1 MSKEKSCHCRVRIL
15 YQKKLWLCYENI
27 QRYQIYIYFFT
38 NFSVLDQ
45 LLNFLKGVQRVQS
58 AVDN

>member
-1 MSKEKSCHCRVRIL
+1 MSKEKSCHYRVRIL
-15 YQKKLWLCYENI
+15 YQKNYGCVMKIFRDIKYFC
-27 QRYQIYIYFFT
+27 FFT

-45 LLNFLKGVQRVQS
+45 LLNFLQGVQRVQS